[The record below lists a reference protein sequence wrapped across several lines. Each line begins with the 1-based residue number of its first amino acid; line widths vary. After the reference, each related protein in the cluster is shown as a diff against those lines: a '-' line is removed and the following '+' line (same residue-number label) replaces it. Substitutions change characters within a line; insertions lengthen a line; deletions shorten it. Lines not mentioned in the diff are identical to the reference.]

1 MRTNRYSDI
10 GLILPCLAQ
19 DARYKI
25 RERNGSS
32 RVLGYRSIGGHK
44 QIVFRKRRPNVRQN
58 PNLALHFSLP
68 SAVENPGCSISPKD
82 YLAAWHDWQRGCSEL
97 QELQMWVGEARA
109 SIEEVSSESDW
120 TIEWR
125 NINEEVVRL

>member
-32 RVLGYRSIGGHK
+32 PVLGYRSIGGHK
-44 QIVFRKRRPNVRQN
+44 QIVFRKRRQNVRQT
-58 PNLALHFSLP
+58 PNLALRLSLP
-68 SAVENPGCSISPKD
+68 SAVENSGCSISPED
-82 YLAAWHDWQRGCSEL
+82 YQAAWHDWQRGCSEL
-97 QELQMWVGEARA
+97 QELQIWVGEARA
-109 SIEEVSSESDW
+109 SSEEFTIESDW
-120 TIEWR
+120 TIE
-125 NINEEVVRL
+125 